1 MEEKLIEIADTLGVE
16 VSELWAWL
24 KNGGIQAYQSA
35 KVAELGTVVAISLL
49 GLIVCLYF
57 LFSSLSERKRI
68 VVEFD
73 KKRVDFES
81 YIALS
86 NLQSKLEESIDI
98 TMLLALIASS
108 ILIVALFMSLPSL
121 IAWIVSP
128 EGMVLR
134 IIATGV

>member
-35 KVAELGTVVAISLL
+35 KVAELGTVLAISLL

-68 VVEFD
+68 VEFD

>member
-35 KVAELGTVVAISLL
+35 KVAELGTIVVICLL

-57 LFSSLSERKRI
+57 LFSSLSERKHL
-68 VVEFD
+68 VELD
-73 KKRVDFES
+73 GIRADLAD

-86 NLQSKLEESIDI
+86 SLKSKLEESIDT

-108 ILIVALFMSLPSL
+108 ILIVVLFMSLPSL

-134 IIATGV
+134 IIAAGV